1 MVIESAYCHSP
12 HRDRARQVGDFVSA
26 VEEVVSGG
34 GGRQAG
40 ADVWRT
46 ASGTTLA
53 TPGWTE
59 AVPRAT

>member
-1 MVIESAYCHSP
+1 MVIESTYCHSP
-12 HRDRARQVGDFVSA
+12 HRDRASQVGDFVSA
-26 VEEVVSGG
+26 VKEVVSGG
-34 GGRQAG
+34 GQAG
-40 ADVWRT
+40 VDVWRT